1 MSSGQVRARFVT
13 NHDDYRISDAPFAI
27 PAKLGR
33 RGLSEVIN
41 HLLGNE
47 SEGTQKPFDFSIQ
60 DILVR
65 SPLSVFLAQ
74 QQMSAEAVIE
84 IEYMPAMALS
94 DEKDTI
100 DTPAWVGCMHYHEH
114 ESSKSLVAG
123 CYDGG
128 IEIINVE
135 TRATAAKH
143 QCHADPIRDIFR
155 WSVNGNSTSAS
166 TSISSILATGS
177 KDQTVRLW
185 AMGADAQAKD
195 TGKKGKGKREAA
207 SSSGNSGSALTAL
220 AVCKGHI
227 QSVES
232 LTLLESNGTKVLLSG
247 DWAGNIMGWNV
258 QRAGDDDF
266 QGSSAGGMDV
276 EEEEDSSNKKR
287 KTSKGSSASGKG
299 AASTSPVKTLSS
311 IFTFK
316 AHSQSIS
323 AMHTLAGTATT
334 FTCSWDHSIK
344 QWDMERQDV
353 VSVFTCGSKIS
364 TSLHANAKSGLVATS
379 HSDGKVRL
387 WDTRAGNSADSSA
400 STCQSITNSTR
411 AGVPQ
416 WVSDVQ
422 WHPTQTTAFACTDYG
437 GVVRVWDIRSTKV
450 PLSERETHDGKAL
463 CAQWADAAVFTG
475 GSDCAVH
482 ATNFH

>member
-47 SEGTQKPFDFSIQ
+47 GDDQQRPFDFSIQ

-65 SPLSVFLAQ
+65 TPLSVFLAQ

-94 DEKDTI
+94 DEKDSI
-100 DTPAWVGCMHYHEH
+100 DTPAWVGCMHYHDH
-114 ESSKSLVAG
+114 GSSKSLVAG

-128 IEIINVE
+128 IEIINPT
-135 TRATAAKH
+135 TRATASKH
-143 QCHADPIRDIFR
+143 QCHADPIRDVFR
-155 WSVNGNSTSAS
+155 WTVDGSSTSAS
-166 TSISSILATGS
+166 TSSILATGS

-185 AMGADAQAKD
+185 AMGGDALGGAQE
-195 TGKKGKGKREAA
+195 GNKKTKSNKREAA
-207 SSSGNSGSALTAL
+207 SSSSGAAGPGLTAL

-258 QRAGDDDF
+258 QRAGDEDF
-266 QGSSAGGMDV
+266 QDSNHAMDV
-276 EEEEDSSNKKR
+276 EVSADASNKKR
-287 KTSKGSSASGKG
+287 KTAKGSANSSA
-299 AASTSPVKTLSS
+299 AAAPLKTLSS

-323 AMHTLAGTATT
+323 AMHTLPGTSTT

-353 VSVFTCGSKIS
+353 VAVFTSGSKIS
-364 TSLHANAKSGLVATS
+364 TSLNANAKSGLVATS

-387 WDTRAGNSADSSA
+387 WDTRTGNTADSSA
-400 STCQSITNSTR
+400 SSCQSITNSTR

-437 GVVRVWDIRSTKV
+437 GVVCVWDIRSTKV
-450 PLSERETHDGKAL
+450 ALSEKETHDGKAL
-463 CAQWADAAVFTG
+463 CAQWTDDAVFTG

-482 ATNFH
+482 ATNFQ